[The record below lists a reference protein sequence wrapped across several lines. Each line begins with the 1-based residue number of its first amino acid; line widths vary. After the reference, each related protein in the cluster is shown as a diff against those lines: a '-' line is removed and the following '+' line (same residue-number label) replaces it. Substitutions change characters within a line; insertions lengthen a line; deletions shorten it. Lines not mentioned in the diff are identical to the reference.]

1 VPVRIFPK
9 EIGVWAGMP
18 LTKRD
23 ISRDLANLD
32 VALSILEF
40 NVKNVY
46 AQVWNADLTAEQ
58 SIHLDT
64 DGRTILEIYASS
76 SAATTFRMDVSADYI
91 DWVTDY
97 YVWTNVTEVKEVH
110 QNGFRYVRLKSD
122 PAGVTG
128 DTVTLLLASGR

>member
-97 YVWTNVTEVKEVH
+97 YVWTNVTEVNEVH